1 MGVKMQ
7 INPSTQIILASQ
19 SPRRVA
25 ILKQMGIDCIVM
37 PADID
42 ESLIAGETPT
52 DYVLRLAKEKALAVF
67 NKINN
72 NQINASEKL
81 NTQYKNMPIL
91 AADTT
96 VALDSAIFGK
106 PENNA
111 DAVQMLKK
119 LSGTQHQ
126 VHTAVAVVLNQQI
139 ELALNTTLVEMMPL
153 SDAMI
158 AAYIAS
164 NEHSD
169 KAGSYAIQGL
179 AGNWIKRIDGSYTG
193 VIGLPVHE
201 TAMLLNKIGL
211 LHTLS

>member
-1 MGVKMQ
+1 MQ
-7 INPSTQIILASQ
+7 INPSKALILASQ

-25 ILKQMGIDCIVM
+25 ILKQMGIDCVVM

-42 ESLIAGETPT
+42 ESQLANESPT
-52 DYVLRLAKEKALAVF
+52 DYVLRLAKQKALA
-67 NKINN
+67 I
-72 NQINASEKL
+72 QHQLNAQHAE
-81 NTQYKNMPIL
+81 MPIV

-96 VALDSAIFGK
+96 VALGDSIFGK
-106 PENNA
+106 PEDDL
-111 DAVQMLKK
+111 DAMQMLKK

-126 VHTAVAVVLNQQI
+126 VHTAVAVIFKQQI

-158 AAYIAS
+158 AAYIATQ
-164 NEHSD
+164 EHKD

-193 VIGLPVHE
+193 VMGLPVHE
-201 TAMLLNKIGL
+201 TAKLLNKLGF
-211 LHTLS
+211 

>member
-1 MGVKMQ
+1 MMNNNHVNNPAKQ
-7 INPSTQIILASQ
+7 IVLASQ

-25 ILKQMGIDCIVM
+25 ILNQMGIDCIVM

-42 ESLIAGETPT
+42 ESLIADEAPT
-52 DYVLRLAKEKALAVF
+52 DYVLRLAKQKALTIF
-67 NKINN
+67 NIINGLSKVD
-72 NQINASEKL
+72 NQYA
-81 NTQYKNMPIL
+81 YMPIL

-96 VALDSAIFGK
+96 VALGDTIFGK
-106 PENNA
+106 PENDT
-111 DAVQMLKK
+111 DALRMLKK

-126 VHTAVAVVLNQQI
+126 VHTAVAAVFNGQI

-158 AAYIAS
+158 ATYIKTQ
-164 NEHSD
+164 EHAD

-193 VIGLPVHE
+193 VMGLPVHE
-201 TAMLLNKIGL
+201 TALLLNKLGF
-211 LHTLS
+211 